1 MKRDITSSISGNSL
15 SVETMFFKTAR
26 KPYGENDVFSS
37 PYIRYLHLGGII
49 KLIRKKAHPFTFT
62 AGGIGAIIGTLL
74 VQWLRGEFILAGFLG
89 ALTAFFILIIV
100 DLIRFLNRRKH
111 HSDKKDDK
119 KYLSSL

>member
-1 MKRDITSSISGNSL
+1 LKQCFLKLHGNRAGKN
-15 SVETMFFKTAR
+15 E
-26 KPYGENDVFSS
+26 VFSTL
-37 PYIRYLHLGGII
+37 YIRCLHLGGII